1 MIGLALDMNLK
12 SESGELDLISDSV
25 LILKKI
31 TKFSSSENSYRNVWV
46 ISLMIE
52 KELSEQAEVL
62 CVDFVLA
69 AVNLEH
75 RNGGLPVDLIPRRM
89 LNSDDYQIIRQ
100 EWVLE

>member
-1 MIGLALDMNLK
+1 
-12 SESGELDLISDSV
+12 
-25 LILKKI
+25 
-31 TKFSSSENSYRNVWV
+31 
-46 ISLMIE
+46 MIE

-100 EWVLE
+100 E